1 MSKDI
6 KLHFIPTGENF
17 IDKIRKDK
25 EDRYNAMPIEQK
37 IELSEFALMLQLEN
51 GHKNIPITLIR
62 IIELLSEKIIKDHC
76 E

>member
-17 IDKIRKDK
+17 IDKIRKDR

-37 IELSEFALMLQLEN
+37 IELSEFALMLQLED
-51 GHKNIPITLIR
+51 GHDNIPISLKR
-62 IIELLSEKIIKDHC
+62 LIELLSEKIKRDHC

>member
-6 KLHFIPTGENF
+6 KLHFIPTGKNF
-17 IDKIRKDK
+17 IDKIRKDS
-25 EDRYNAMPIEQK
+25 EDRYNAMSIEEK
-37 IELSEFALMLQLEN
+37 IDLKEFALMLQLED
-51 GHKNIPITLIR
+51 GHKNIPISLMK

>member
-6 KLHFIPTGENF
+6 KLHFIPTGESF
-17 IDKIRKDK
+17 IDKIRKDR

-37 IELSEFALMLQLEN
+37 IELSEFALMLQLED
-51 GHKNIPITLIR
+51 GHDNIPITLII

-76 E
+76 K